1 MKPAPH
7 NGVGEA
13 GPEDDQEMTARILI
27 VEDEALVAMELR
39 FVLEDLGYEVAG
51 TAGDARSARSLVRE
65 TEVDLA
71 LVDIHLSDGPTG
83 VELGREMGQDMGVTV
98 LYMTANPGM
107 VRQGVAGTVGVLSKP
122 TDERAVQ
129 TAVDYALRR
138 RKGLPVEYAPPELQ
152 LFG

>member
-1 MKPAPH
+1 MS
-7 NGVGEA
+7 
-13 GPEDDQEMTARILI
+13 ARILI
-27 VEDEALVAMELR
+27 IEDEALVAMELR
-39 FVLEDLGYEVAG
+39 FVLEDLGYEVVGA
-51 TAGDARSARSLVRE
+51 AGDARAARNLVQE

-83 VELGREMGQDMGVTV
+83 VELGRELGQDRGVTV

-107 VRQGVAGTVGVLSKP
+107 VRNGVAGTVGVLSKP

-138 RKGLPVEYAPPELQ
+138 RKGEPVEYAPPELQ

>member
-1 MKPAPH
+1 
-7 NGVGEA
+7 
-13 GPEDDQEMTARILI
+13 MTARILI
-27 VEDEALVAMELR
+27 IEDEALVAMELR

-51 TAGDARSARSLVRE
+51 VAAEARTARNLVRE

-83 VELGREMGQDMGVTV
+83 VELGRELGQDMGVTV

-107 VRQGVAGTVGVLSKP
+107 VREGVAGTIGVLSKP

-129 TAVDYALRR
+129 KAVEYALRR
-138 RKGLPVEYAPPELQ
+138 RKGEPVEYAPPELQ
-152 LFG
+152 LFA

>member
-1 MKPAPH
+1 
-7 NGVGEA
+7 
-13 GPEDDQEMTARILI
+13 MTARILI

-39 FVLEDLGYEVAG
+39 FVLEDLGHQVAG
-51 TAGDARSARSLVRE
+51 TAADARTARNLVRE

-83 VELGREMGQDMGVTV
+83 IELGRELGQEIGVTV
-98 LYMTANPGM
+98 LFMTANPGM
-107 VRQGVAGTVGVLSKP
+107 VRQGVAGTIGVLSKP

-138 RKGLPVEYAPPELQ
+138 RTGQPVQYAPPQLQ

>member
-1 MKPAPH
+1 
-7 NGVGEA
+7 
-13 GPEDDQEMTARILI
+13 MTARILI

-39 FVLEDLGYEVAG
+39 FVLEDLGHDVVG
-51 TAGDARSARSLVRE
+51 TAADALTARNIVRE

-83 VELGREMGQDMGVTV
+83 IELGRELGQEIGVTV
-98 LYMTANPGM
+98 LFMTANPGM
-107 VRQGVAGTVGVLSKP
+107 VRQGVAGTIGVLSKP

-138 RKGLPVEYAPPELQ
+138 RTGQPVQYAPPQLQ

>member
-1 MKPAPH
+1 
-7 NGVGEA
+7 
-13 GPEDDQEMTARILI
+13 MTARILI

-51 TAGDARSARSLVRE
+51 TAADARTAHRLARE
-65 TEVDLA
+65 TVVDLA

-83 VELGREMGQDMGVTV
+83 VELGRELAQGSGVTV

-107 VRQGVAGTVGVLSKP
+107 LREGVAGTIGVLSKP

-129 TAVDYALRR
+129 SAVEYALRR
-138 RKGLPVEYAPPELQ
+138 REGQPVEYAPPELQ

>member
-1 MKPAPH
+1 MF
-7 NGVGEA
+7 EA
-13 GPEDDQEMTARILI
+13 MTARILI
-27 VEDEALVAMELR
+27 IEDEALVAMELR
-39 FVLEDLGYEVAG
+39 FVLEDLGHEVAG
-51 TAGDARSARSLVRE
+51 VAADARTARDLALE
-65 TEVDLA
+65 TDIDLA

-83 VELGREMGQDMGVTV
+83 VGLGQDLAALGVTV

-107 VRQGVAGTVGVLSKP
+107 VRNGVAGTIGVLSKP

-138 RKGLPVEYAPPELQ
+138 RAGQPVEYAPPELR

>member
-1 MKPAPH
+1 
-7 NGVGEA
+7 
-13 GPEDDQEMTARILI
+13 MTARILI
-27 VEDEALVAMELR
+27 IEDEALVAMELR
-39 FVLEDLGYEVAG
+39 FVLEDLGYDIAGVAADAH
-51 TAGDARSARSLVRE
+51 TARNLVRE

-83 VELGREMGQDMGVTV
+83 VELGRELGQDQGVTV

-107 VRQGVAGTVGVLSKP
+107 VRNGVAGTIGVLSKP

-129 TAVDYALRR
+129 KAVDYALRR
-138 RKGLPVEYAPPELQ
+138 RKGEPVEYAPPELQ

>member
-1 MKPAPH
+1 
-7 NGVGEA
+7 
-13 GPEDDQEMTARILI
+13 MTARILI

-39 FVLEDLGYEVAG
+39 FVLEDLGHQVVGIA
-51 TAGDARSARSLVRE
+51 ADARTARNLVRE
-65 TEVDLA
+65 AEVDLA

-83 VELGREMGQDMGVTV
+83 IELGRELGQEIGVTV
-98 LYMTANPGM
+98 LFMTANPGM
-107 VRQGVAGTVGVLSKP
+107 VRQGVAGTIGVLSKP

-138 RKGLPVEYAPPELQ
+138 RKGQPVQYAPPQLQ

>member
-1 MKPAPH
+1 MS
-7 NGVGEA
+7 
-13 GPEDDQEMTARILI
+13 ARILI
-27 VEDEALVAMELR
+27 IEDEALVAMELR
-39 FVLEDLGYEVAG
+39 FVLEDLGHEVVG
-51 TAGDARSARSLVRE
+51 TAADARTARSLVQE

-83 VELGREMGQDMGVTV
+83 IDLGRELGQDLGVTV
-98 LYMTANPGM
+98 LFMTANPGM
-107 VRQGVAGTVGVLSKP
+107 VRNGVAGTIGVLSKP

-138 RKGLPVEYAPPELQ
+138 RAGRPIEYAPPGLQ